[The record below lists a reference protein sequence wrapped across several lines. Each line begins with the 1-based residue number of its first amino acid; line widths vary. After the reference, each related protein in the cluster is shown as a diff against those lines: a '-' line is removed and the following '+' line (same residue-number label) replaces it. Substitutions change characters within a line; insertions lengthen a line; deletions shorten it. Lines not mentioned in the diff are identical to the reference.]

1 MNELKKDMEGTKQGF
16 SLGLRDLNKYRDPYD
31 YGCPRP
37 WYYPMDPFV
46 QPYIS
51 PIKPKDIDL
60 DELTKIYSD
69 LLTKK
74 DPEVTKLEKQLAE
87 VQKKLADRKK
97 RVEVENRIKELQA
110 KIQAAQKELDS
121 I

>member
-1 MNELKKDMEGTKQGF
+1 MNELKKDLSGTLQGCYI
-16 SLGLRDLNKYRDPYD
+16 GDPYD
-31 YGCPRP
+31 YGAPTPKP
-37 WYYPMDPFV
+37 WYHPLTPVYR
-46 QPYIS
+46 PYIS
-51 PIKPKDIDL
+51 PIKPKDIDPEETAKL
-60 DELTKIYSD
+60 YRGLIAI
-69 LLTKK
+69 K
-74 DPEVTKLEKQLAE
+74 DPEVTKLEKQLVD